1 MESFTASSRFQ
12 FRDHQQP
19 EDATDSDASSD
30 ISSLSSDRD
39 EESELESMTGK
50 GIRRLCTEL
59 LEIKATSD
67 EDFHRNIFANYSTFV
82 GVYEEVKEMEKEL
95 MQLRTHVSMQKRL
108 VKYLTDSVYLRVLSE
123 ETVESI
129 TEELKCDEYAP
140 LNQLEAHISNISET
154 LDMLLSENRADDA
167 IAILEM
173 EEENLQEVQLEDDI
187 PSDVLMLYNSAISER
202 KAMLTLQLTL
212 VAENSRITAAELQKA
227 LVGICRL
234 GEGHLSTQLLLKY
247 YHSRLATGIN
257 NLQSSKSFLQGL
269 YIKEL
274 SKFVFSMISQAA
286 RSFVM
291 LYGETSPYA
300 LELILWAEREI
311 EVFVVSFA
319 KHLKSTSEI
328 SSGLSA
334 AVEAVQFAISY
345 CSLLEAQRLVLQP
358 CLVKHLRTCME
369 DVLET
374 HIDHFKKVI
383 SIFTA
388 TDAWVLGRYLVS
400 GILNEDCSYMV
411 VGQQPEYCML
421 TNSGRKFVTLLQ
433 AIIKDVTPL
442 AALQMESSILSG
454 LSNLFI
460 EYIAILEKAISS
472 KINVPE
478 KGGSRIILAESVP
491 QQVSILSNL
500 STLERFFSSTLTSI
514 FSGINCSDSELTK
527 NGSQQQELDSCLMV
541 IQQASAQLRAQ
552 FFQQFIYR
560 VVSLEVCKWT
570 PEICVDSE
578 TCSSLGNGP
587 MAMPSAVFQV
597 LFLELRKLDKLTEFN
612 VFEVDWLMELLRE
625 LIESIFVWI
634 SNNKDIWKTNE
645 ENQFVLDM
653 HFLVEIT
660 RYGEYFSKNPVV
672 PANLMKS
679 SFISAGLDPIRDDDD
694 EWATKA
700 AAEAIQRLLE
710 IEEVKSHSNGE
721 IGSDLVVPPENHSDH
736 ASETLQDD
744 ARSSLEVFSLSE
756 EDLVATEESEVAVNN
771 RKVTLNTELNGPDF
785 LSDAMKDEFYSVDK
799 STTHPPDISGDL
811 DNIEPENAAYDRFH
825 FAQETSL
832 PNLLLSVGIG
842 KASEKSFPTDRI
854 ASPRSSS

>member
-710 IEEVKSHSNGE
+710 IEEVKSHSNG
-721 IGSDLVVPPENHSDH
+721 
-736 ASETLQDD
+736 
-744 ARSSLEVFSLSE
+744 
-756 EDLVATEESEVAVNN
+756 
-771 RKVTLNTELNGPDF
+771 
-785 LSDAMKDEFYSVDK
+785 
-799 STTHPPDISGDL
+799 
-811 DNIEPENAAYDRFH
+811 
-825 FAQETSL
+825 
-832 PNLLLSVGIG
+832 
-842 KASEKSFPTDRI
+842 
-854 ASPRSSS
+854 

>member
-67 EDFHRNIFANYSTFV
+67 EDFHRNIFANYSFCW
-82 GVYEEVKEMEKEL
+82 YEEVKEMEKEL

-358 CLVKHLRTCME
+358 CLVKHLH
-369 DVLET
+369 L
-374 HIDHFKKVI
+374 
-383 SIFTA
+383 
-388 TDAWVLGRYLVS
+388 YLVS

-460 EYIAILEKAISS
+460 EYIAILEKAITS

-570 PEICVDSE
+570 PECVDSE

-587 MAMPSAVFQV
+587 MAMPSAVFQLSFFARQV

-645 ENQFVLDM
+645 ENQVYSFALILEQFVLDM

-700 AAEAIQRLLE
+700 AAEEAIQRLLE
-710 IEEVKSHSNGE
+710 
-721 IGSDLVVPPENHSDH
+721 
-736 ASETLQDD
+736 
-744 ARSSLEVFSLSE
+744 
-756 EDLVATEESEVAVNN
+756 
-771 RKVTLNTELNGPDF
+771 
-785 LSDAMKDEFYSVDK
+785 
-799 STTHPPDISGDL
+799 
-811 DNIEPENAAYDRFH
+811 
-825 FAQETSL
+825 
-832 PNLLLSVGIG
+832 
-842 KASEKSFPTDRI
+842 
-854 ASPRSSS
+854 